1 MDNTEKLIKLIV
13 EENVSALQ
21 LMEDELGLSHDEV
34 VDLIGRAVAEGK
46 VRGTLSEDEQRFW
59 KAEVKLSDAPVI
71 PREEKEP
78 DFLNYDTR
86 PGKIIAII
94 GLLIL
99 IAGGLILSFAADT
112 TEQDF
117 GTVITFVGVAVLL
130 IGLYIVSR
138 RDTPD

>member
-1 MDNTEKLIKLIV
+1 MEKLIKLIV

-21 LMEDELGLSHDEV
+21 LMEDELGLFHDEV
-34 VDLIGRAVAEGK
+34 LDLIRRAVAEGK
-46 VRGTLSEDEQRFW
+46 VRGMLSEDERRFW

-78 DFLNYDTR
+78 DFLNYDAR
-86 PGKIIAII
+86 PGKIIAVM

-99 IAGGLILSFAADT
+99 IAGGLILNFAADT

-117 GTVITFVGVAVLL
+117 GTVIIFLGVTVLL
-130 IGLYIVSR
+130 IGSYVVSR